1 MIRQVAHG
9 VCATSAEIGKRGSV
23 AALEKASNMQQQDIA
38 EAEKSQ
44 AAKPAKP
51 RARKEISSMRKLTSE
66 IDAEMRKVEANK
78 LKLEKLQKTIAT
90 GNERIKMLASQLA
103 KNFS

>member
-1 MIRQVAHG
+1 
-9 VCATSAEIGKRGSV
+9 
-23 AALEKASNMQQQDIA
+23 
-38 EAEKSQ
+38 
-44 AAKPAKP
+44 
-51 RARKEISSMRKLTSE
+51 MRKLTSE

>member
-1 MIRQVAHG
+1 M
-9 VCATSAEIGKRGSV
+9 CATAAASGKRGSV
-23 AALEKASNMQQQDIA
+23 VALEKASNMQQQDIA

>member
-1 MIRQVAHG
+1 
-9 VCATSAEIGKRGSV
+9 VCATAAASGKRGSV